1 MNGGVRRRA
10 TSCLLASHRETPL
23 TRVAIFK
30 EPDDVL
36 PYVEQVVATADANT
50 RELGFLPKAV
60 YPESA
65 ERGRL
70 WVAVQSCSGEIA
82 GFLHFGGTYPRLKV
96 KQIFTLEAARRQR
109 VARRL
114 LSELVRYGEE
124 HDMLGITA
132 RVASDLPA
140 NEFWVRSDFALHHT
154 EAGRSATGRRI
165 NVYLRELDGPSLFPR
180 EEPTPDD
187 TQSRAAEELTFS
199 NRPRLQAARW
209 VLDLNVVF
217 DAAWQRDEGESW
229 SLLGAVPVV
238 VTAELIRELER
249 TSVGEEDDHVLRSVR
264 GLPRLP
270 EPPSDQLA
278 RLTTSLRGTLE
289 LTAEA
294 TSKRGVTDESD
305 LRHVAS
311 CIYHRAY
318 GFVTRDSR
326 ILQHAE
332 ALQSQY
338 GLRVAAPAE
347 LVPPVLTDVESVASP
362 VTVELDHSLLSGHPL
377 AADGHDD
384 LAQFLDRFGLDPDL
398 VDAFLDRGTTQ
409 QPVEHRVVRVGG
421 RILGVAALAPP
432 PIVGQP
438 WTAHVYLVENQ
449 PESLLAAEH
458 LFEWLLKPRVQ
469 NRLYRIDLHCG
480 PGQLTAKQVA
490 LDCGFRRVRT
500 REKGPSTPLSKTI
513 FGGFVLSDHWP
524 TFAADFKEHTGLRL
538 ATAIPRW
545 SELRRNGVEVARTE
559 GPRDRISLFDF
570 ETLISPGLLLPVGR
584 PGVVVPIRPGYAAQ
598 LLPPTVKQSSL
609 LPEQEAAFRLERA
622 YFFRA
627 GRHGL
632 LPRTTIVVFY
642 LSGPQSKAAAVA
654 RVTFSATL
662 SNEDAVATLGRQG
675 VLSSKDIAARANR
688 HEQVTAF
695 TFDSL
700 SGIPQPI
707 PHHELKRLRCVG
719 PANYVE
725 TEAIS
730 HDQLLR
736 IAVAG
741 FGEPGS

>member
-1 MNGGVRRRA
+1 M
-10 TSCLLASHRETPL
+10 

-36 PYVEQVVATADANT
+36 PYIERVVATADDHT

-70 WVAVQSCSGEIA
+70 WVAVQSDSGEIA

-96 KQIFTLEAARRQR
+96 KQIFTLKPARRKG
-109 VARRL
+109 VAQRL

-132 RVASDLPA
+132 RVAADLAA
-140 NEFWVRSDFALHHT
+140 NEFWERSGFALHHQD
-154 EAGRSATGRRI
+154 AGRSATGRRI
-165 NVYLRELDGPSLFPR
+165 NVYLRELDVPSLFPR
-180 EEPTPDD
+180 EAPAPDD

-199 NRPRLQAARW
+199 NRPRLRTARW

-217 DAAWQRDEGESW
+217 DFLRQRDEGESW

-249 TSVGEEDDHVLRSVR
+249 TSVEEEDDHVLRSVR

-270 EPPSDQLA
+270 EPPPDQLA
-278 RLTTSLRGTLE
+278 RLTASLRGTLE

-294 TSKRGVTDESD
+294 TSKRGITDESD
-305 LRHVAS
+305 LRHLAS
-311 CIYHRAY
+311 CIYHRAH
-318 GFVTRDSR
+318 GFVTRDGR

-347 LVPPVLTDVESVASP
+347 LVPPVLTDPEPAASP

-384 LAQFLDRFGLDPDL
+384 LAEFLEHSGLAPDL

-421 RILGVAALAPP
+421 RILGVAALVPP
-432 PIVGQP
+432 SIVGQP
-438 WTAHVYLVENQ
+438 WTAHVYVEEDQ

-458 LFEWLLKPRVQ
+458 LFDWLLKPRAHS
-469 NRLYRIDLHCG
+469 RLYRMDLRCG
-480 PGQLTAKQVA
+480 PGQITAKQAA
-490 LDCGFRRVRT
+490 LDCGFRRVET
-500 REKGPSTPLSKTI
+500 GEHGPNTPLSKTV
-513 FGGFVLSDHWP
+513 FGGFVRPDYWP
-524 TFAADFKEHTGLRL
+524 TFAADFQEHTGLRL
-538 ATAIPRW
+538 ASTMPSW
-545 SELRRNGVEVARTE
+545 SELTRNGVEVARTE
-559 GPRDRISLFDF
+559 GSRHRISLFDF

-584 PGVVVPIRPGYAAQ
+584 PGVVVPIRPGYAAH
-598 LLPPTVKQSSL
+598 LLPPTVKQASL
-609 LPEQEAAFRLERA
+609 LPKQEAALRLERA
-622 YFFRA
+622 YFFSA
-627 GRHGL
+627 GRHDL
-632 LPRTTIVVFY
+632 VSRATIVVFY
-642 LSGPQSKAAAVA
+642 LSRPRSEAAAVA
-654 RVTFSATL
+654 RTTFSATL
-662 SNEDAVATLGRQG
+662 SKEDAVATLSRQG

-707 PHHELKRLRCVG
+707 PHHELKRLKCVG

-730 HDQLLR
+730 HDQLLK